1 MKNMKKW
8 ILWIVIGA
16 AVAAGAV
23 GLSSRFLF
31 SEKEEPRQ
39 QGSLVAVERGDIQRT
54 ISTTGFLSAR
64 ASDEVRFIRQ
74 GRIEAILVE
83 EGDYVEEGETL
94 AKLENDKEGLSVL
107 QAENALKEAESEL
120 ESAKVGSAKSVVE
133 KRERQLQEKKLE
145 LQLKRKDMEDTF
157 LKAPFSGMVSKVY
170 VEKGE
175 MLSGQAGSASGAILR
190 LIDTS
195 RLFAEVSVDE
205 VDIAQVREGQRS
217 EVMIDAYPDEI
228 IPGKVVHIATETTI
242 SQGLVGVDVKIELA
256 KLDPR
261 LKPGFTATADIVVGE
276 TKGALILP
284 VEAVNE
290 TPMGSFV
297 VVSQEGGPT
306 QRRVDI
312 GVSDGT
318 NVEIKSGLEEGE
330 MVLSSG
336 LQRIIEERRMQRE
349 GEGQGPGGMGDMRRM
364 VPSSGG
370 GAGGMPP
377 H

>member
-64 ASDEVRFIRQ
+64 ASDEVRFVRQ

-120 ESAKVGSAKSVVE
+120 ESAKLGSAKSVVE

-217 EVMIDAYPDEI
+217 EIMIDAYPDEI
-228 IPGKVVHIATETTI
+228 IPGKVVHIAPETTI